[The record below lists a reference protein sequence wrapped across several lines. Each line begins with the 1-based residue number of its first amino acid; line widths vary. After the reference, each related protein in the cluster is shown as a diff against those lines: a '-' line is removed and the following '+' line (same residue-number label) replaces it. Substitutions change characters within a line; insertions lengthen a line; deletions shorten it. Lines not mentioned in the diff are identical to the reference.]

1 MTPSWRRCLLAAV
14 ALGIVA
20 SAPVAGA
27 QQATTGGKPAAAS
40 QSKAATSKSQADK
53 RKPASKV
60 TAAKGAKAAKADPAA
75 AQGEVEAGIN
85 ALGQGRLDAAV
96 ASLSNAVSAGS
107 LPSAQTARAL
117 YYRGVAHRRQS
128 KPALAISDLTNALWI
143 KAGLT
148 EDQRADA
155 LQQRS
160 GAYREAGLPDQAD
173 PPSSRKVLN
182 AKAGSATAPFAG
194 VAPAAPSGSSTTL
207 SSAGGFISSLF
218 GAGAPAPAVATGP
231 AAAPKAEV
239 AAAAVAP
246 RVAPRVAP
254 NTTASIPARPV
265 ATQAQAAAPAA
276 LPSTGQ
282 RQATRSVPVYSSVDT
297 SLPAGFQDMGAPVR
311 HVEVSTTARA
321 AQPQPATPPGTVA
334 RSWEDTTKV
343 KQARPAAAA
352 SGPAK
357 DSSRAVA
364 KPAAKVASMPPVP
377 VAQPKG
383 KVTVAPVG
391 GNVVIQVAA
400 VRSAQEAQGVTAK
413 LEAQFAAELA
423 GRAPVIDQVSAGNF
437 GMFYRVQVGPF
448 ASVRETAGLCAKL
461 KSGGLDCRVVGQ

>member
-20 SAPVAGA
+20 SAPIAGA
-27 QQATTGGKPAAAS
+27 QQVTIGGKPAAAS
-40 QSKAATSKSQADK
+40 QSKAATSKSQAEK
-53 RKPASKV
+53 RRPAAKAA
-60 TAAKGAKAAKADPAA
+60 AAKGAKAAKADPAA

-148 EDQRADA
+148 EEQRADA
-155 LQQRS
+155 LQQRT

-194 VAPAAPSGSSTTL
+194 VAPPAPSGSSTTL
-207 SSAGGFISSLF
+207 SSAGGFLSSLF

-231 AAAPKAEV
+231 AAAPRTEV
-239 AAAAVAP
+239 AAAAVAA
-246 RVAPRVAP
+246 RVPP
-254 NTTASIPARPV
+254 NTTASIPAPPV
-265 ATQAQAAAPAA
+265 GTQAQAVAPVAPPA
-276 LPSTGQ
+276 KGQ
-282 RQATRSVPVYSSVDT
+282 LQATRSVPVYSSVDT

-343 KQARPAAAA
+343 KQARPPAAT
-352 SGPAK
+352 GGIGNDRP
-357 DSSRAVA
+357 RAEV
-364 KPAAKVASMPPVP
+364 KPATKIVSVPPSPPVSS
-377 VAQPKG
+377 AQPNG
-383 KVTVAPVG
+383 RPTVAPAG

-413 LEAQFAAELA
+413 LEAQFASELA